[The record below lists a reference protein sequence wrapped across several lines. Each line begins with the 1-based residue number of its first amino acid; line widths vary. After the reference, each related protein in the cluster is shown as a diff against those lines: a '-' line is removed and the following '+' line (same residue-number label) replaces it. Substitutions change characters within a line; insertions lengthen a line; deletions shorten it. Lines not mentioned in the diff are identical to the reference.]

1 MKKMRKIIS
10 LLAIGFTL
18 LTFKANAQSDTNDII
33 NAFKQA
39 NVTTIS
45 NYFENLIDLTLPG
58 KTEIKDISKS
68 QAGIALKNFYEE
80 NGIKG
85 FELAS
90 QREAGHIMYM
100 AGKLTGQTKT
110 YNITLLLKNK
120 DSKHVITSIRI
131 N

>member
-1 MKKMRKIIS
+1 MRKIIS

>member
-1 MKKMRKIIS
+1 MRKIIS

-39 NVTTIS
+39 DITVIS

-68 QAGIALKNFYEE
+68 QAGIAFKNFYEE

-90 QREAGHIMYM
+90 QREAGSIMYM
-100 AGKLTGQTKT
+100 AGKLTGKTKT

-120 DSKHVITSIRI
+120 DGKHVITSIRI